1 MAAAHFTHFLTR
13 ASRTLRPVS
22 GGSRRRMALGAI
34 LPCLKPADPMFYAEW
49 AEGRFALAG
58 MSVVLAGRSP
68 FAVEGA
74 PEAWRRSLHGFDWLR
89 HIPPSVDP
97 NAALHVEALVA
108 EWLAQAKRRD
118 AVASVDGVVARR
130 VLSWLAHADVLLQ
143 TDAADHYDDILKAL
157 RADIATLQKTT
168 RGQPVTAADGAAR
181 LLGLIALVAAG
192 LCIDDEDELLRG
204 AEAALGAALVERQA
218 VVRDP
223 VWRVPQLA
231 ADLLLE
237 LETLRR
243 LYRMRGADVPVFL
256 TDGVGHLRGLVGALL
271 LGDGSLARLGSA
283 RTGADEQLTLWLVA
297 RHADVQPGRAGSSTT
312 AGFARLLA
320 GGTCLIAD
328 VGAPLAARHALS
340 VEMSSGRVPL
350 LVHDGQPGEV
360 DRDSAGT
367 LVFSAGATEDATL
380 ATVTRH
386 VPSLEPAHTV
396 MTEIAAGAAQ
406 HVDAT
411 HAGHSRRGFVH
422 RRRLTLSAC
431 GARLD
436 GVDELRLLVGA
447 EAPASAPFA
456 VRFVLH
462 PTVRVTLGAANDAVV
477 LTAEN
482 GHCWR
487 LSAPGHTL
495 SVEGAA
501 YRDGAQTRET
511 VQVLV
516 LADVAASR
524 TVEWQLVREAD
535 VGEGAEEMEAEPA
548 AAIARPASLAEA
560 LAALVPIAPERP

>member
-1 MAAAHFTHFLTR
+1 
-13 ASRTLRPVS
+13 
-22 GGSRRRMALGAI
+22 MALGAV
-34 LPCLKPADPMFYAEW
+34 LPSLKPADPMFYAEW

-58 MSVVLAGRSP
+58 LSVVLAGRSP

-74 PEAWRRSLHGFDWLR
+74 PEAWRRALHGFDWLR

-108 EWLAQAKRRD
+108 EWLAQGRRRD
-118 AVASVDGVVARR
+118 NVATADGVVARR
-130 VLSWLAHADVLLQ
+130 VMSWLAHADVLLQ

-157 RADIATLQKTT
+157 RADIATLQKAT
-168 RGQPVTAADGAAR
+168 RGQPATAADGAAR
-181 LLGLIALVAAG
+181 MLGLIALVAAG

-204 AEAALGAALVERQA
+204 AELALSAALDERQA
-218 VVRDP
+218 GVRDP
-223 VWRVPQLA
+223 LWRVPQLVA
-231 ADLLLE
+231 ELLLE

-256 TDGVGHLRGLVGALL
+256 ADGVGRLRGLVGALL
-271 LGDGSLARLGSA
+271 LGDGSLARLGSE
-283 RTGADEQLTLWLVA
+283 RTETDEQLTLWLVG
-297 RHADVQPGRAGSSTT
+297 RHADVQPGRAGSSVA

-328 VGAPLAARHALS
+328 VGAPLAARHALAM
-340 VEMSSGRVPL
+340 EMSSGRSLL
-350 LVHDGQPGEV
+350 LVHDGRPVVMGQET
-360 DRDSAGT
+360 AGT
-367 LVFSAGATEDATL
+367 LVFPA
-380 ATVTRH
+380 ATVDAATPETATRQ

-396 MTEIAAGAAQ
+396 MTEIATGAAQ

-422 RRRLTLSAC
+422 RRRLTLSVD

-436 GVDELRLLVGA
+436 GVDELRPLVGA
-447 EAPASAPFA
+447 VAPVQAPFA

-462 PTVRVTLGAANDAVV
+462 PSVRVTLGEATDAVV
-477 LTAEN
+477 LTGEN

-487 LSAPGHTL
+487 LAAPRHTL

-501 YRDGAQTRET
+501 YREGAATRET
-511 VQVLV
+511 MQVLV
-516 LADVAASR
+516 LADAGVSR

-535 VGEGAEEMEAEPA
+535 VGEAMDAEPA
-548 AAIARPASLAEA
+548 VDVAKPASLAEA
-560 LAALVPIAPERP
+560 LAALVPLALERP